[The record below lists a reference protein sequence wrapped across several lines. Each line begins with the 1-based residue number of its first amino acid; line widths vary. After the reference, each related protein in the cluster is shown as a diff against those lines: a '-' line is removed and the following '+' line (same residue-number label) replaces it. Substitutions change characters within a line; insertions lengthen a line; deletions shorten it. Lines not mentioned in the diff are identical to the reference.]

1 MWCDPACKEECD
13 CVSVLRSFWC
23 TWITIG
29 LSYGF
34 SVVVNSS
41 QNGDMDRSVS
51 DCMSRVLSEVL
62 D

>member
-41 QNGDMDRSVS
+41 QNGDMD
-51 DCMSRVLSEVL
+51 LSFL
-62 D
+62 IA